1 MFDVITFG
9 AATKDIFLHTTESKV
24 VEDEIFVTGKG
35 VCFPLGSKIK
45 MDEMYFTSGGGGTN
59 TAATFAK
66 QNFNVAYCGKI
77 GNDSAGKNVLD
88 DLCHYGVDTR
98 FVSTTDKK
106 LTNHSVILD
115 VPDMDRT
122 IFVYRGASGLYSEKD
137 VFWQDIRANWFYIA
151 SFSASSNPL
160 FYRLVDYGISTGT
173 KIMANPSK
181 AQLKDKSINDYLKKT
196 NVLLLNMEEAAI
208 ATDTPYNEQEEIIRR
223 AANLAKDV
231 VLVTQG
237 VRGVTLY
244 ANGVFYRSRPVFSD
258 AIDRTGAGDSFG
270 SGFLS
275 EFMRSGDVE
284 KSVQLGVANST
295 ACLQKRGAKHG
306 LLGVDDKYEAS
317 PVICGDDPSQL
328 RWHF

>member
-9 AATKDIFLHTTESKV
+9 TATKDIFLRTGESVV
-24 VEDEIFVTGKG
+24 VEDDSFITGKG

-59 TAATFAK
+59 TAVTFAK
-66 QNFNVAYCGKI
+66 QNFDVAYCGKI
-77 GNDSAGKNVLD
+77 GKDSAGKNVLD
-88 DLCHYGVDTR
+88 DLHHYGVDTR

-106 LTNHSVILD
+106 PTNHSVILD
-115 VPDMDRT
+115 VPDVDRT
-122 IFVYRGASGLYSEKD
+122 IFVYRGASDLYSEKD
-137 VFWQDIRANWFYIA
+137 VFWEDVKANWLYLA
-151 SFSASSNPL
+151 SFSISSESL
-160 FYRLVDYGISTGT
+160 FYRLVDHGVSTGA

-181 AQLKDKSINDYLKKT
+181 AQLKNKSINDYLKKT
-196 NVLLLNMEEAAI
+196 NVLLLNIEEAAI
-208 ATDTPYNEQEEIIRR
+208 ATGTPYNEEEEIIRR
-223 AANLAKDV
+223 AADLAKDV

-244 ANGVFYRSRPVFSD
+244 SDGVFYRSRPVFPN

-295 ACLQKRGAKHG
+295 SCLQKKGAKHG
-306 LLGVDDKYEAS
+306 LLGVGDVYKEI
-317 PVICGDDPSQL
+317 PVIRGDDPAQL
-328 RWHF
+328 RWDF